1 MLHTSTRRSFRLA
14 SLSTAALAL
23 PALLLVAPA
32 NAQFS
37 SDPASPAI
45 LAGGPADQV
54 QAKVVPIP
62 SGGFYMSWYDSSAG
76 YDPWV
81 QRYDADG
88 NPMWPGAGVRA
99 LDTSFSST
107 EDYGLTMD
115 AAGNAVV
122 VTRRSSPALGIVAQA
137 ISPSGVVL
145 WGTDGI
151 LLSTTTSVN
160 SPKAGRAGD
169 GAAVAGWTEGSR
181 AKVMRLNA
189 DGTPAWATP
198 SSITD
203 GSATTIL
210 SDLQPGEGGNVIASA
225 VRYTTF
231 TGAKTLQAQKYD
243 ASGAALWVATNVRVF
258 TTGSV
263 QTGNF
268 PSFLP
273 DGQGG
278 AIFAWYTVSPLQCR
292 VQWVAP
298 DGALRFGTNGVASST
313 DTSRE
318 GVSPSVAF
326 DSAAGVIYT
335 AWPTHVPNSSIF
347 GVRGNAFDQAGTPL
361 WGAAGAQLVPEE
373 TLFEIATV
381 NTAVLNGSP
390 VFLWVRT
397 TAFDQDTLYARKFD
411 SAGLPMWDN
420 PSQLTTVMGIGR
432 MQSRT
437 MPANPAWVLTNFEKS
452 GTGTDIAAIRL
463 NDDGSIGIPAGCGDL
478 NGDGVTNG
486 ADLGQLLAAW
496 GTNSAAADLDHDG
509 TVSGADLGIL
519 LSCWTN

>member
-1 MLHTSTRRSFRLA
+1 VV
-14 SLSTAALAL
+14 AL
-23 PALLLVAPA
+23 PALLLASPA
-32 NAQFS
+32 AAQFS
-37 SDPASPAI
+37 SDPANPAI

-54 QAKVVPIP
+54 QAKIVAIP

-99 LDTSFSST
+99 LDTSFTST

-115 AAGNAVV
+115 NAGNAVV
-122 VTRRSSPALGIVAQA
+122 VTRRSSPSLGIVAQA

-145 WGTDGI
+145 WGADGI

-160 SPKAGRAGD
+160 APKAGRAGD
-169 GAAVAGWTEGSR
+169 GAAVAGWSEGSR

-198 SSITD
+198 STITD
-203 GSATTIL
+203 GSASTFL
-210 SDLQPGEGGNVIASA
+210 ADLQPGEGGNVIASA
-225 VRYTTF
+225 VRYITF
-231 TGAKTLQAQKYD
+231 SGAKTLQAQKYD
-243 ASGAALWVATNVRVF
+243 ATGAALWVATNVRVF

-268 PSFLP
+268 PAFLP

-278 AIFAWYTVSPLQCR
+278 AIFSWYTVSPLQTR
-292 VQWVAP
+292 IQWVAP
-298 DGALRFGTNGVASST
+298 DGTLRFGTNGVVGST

-318 GVSPSVAF
+318 GVAPSVAF
-326 DSAAGVIYT
+326 DQAAGIIYT
-335 AWPTHVPNSSIF
+335 SWPTHVPNTSIF
-347 GVRGNAFDQAGTPL
+347 GVRGNAFDQTGTPL

-373 TLFEIATV
+373 TLYEIAQV
-381 NTAVLNGSP
+381 NTAVLSGEP
-390 VFLWVRT
+390 ICLWVRT
-397 TAFDQDTLYARKFD
+397 TAFGQDTLYAQRFTN
-411 SAGLPMWDN
+411 AAAAVWAN
-420 PSQLTTVMGIGR
+420 PSQLTTVMDIGR
-432 MQSRT
+432 LASRT
-437 MPANPAWVLTNFEKS
+437 MPTNPAWVLTNFEKA

-463 NDDGSIGIPAGCGDL
+463 NDDGSIGIPTGCGDL
-478 NGDGVTNG
+478 NGDGITNG
-486 ADLGQLLAAW
+486 ADLGLLLAAW

-509 TVSGADLGIL
+509 TVNGADLGIL